1 MSGHASGRG
10 LAPSSRKA
18 SSAEKGS
25 ASCQSGSKCTILAIV
40 YQVIHAAAL
49 QDQDNSCQLFPNFWI
64 MGICDSSDLRHISQ
78 CNNINPIQKKKGNY
92 GEELNPAVLQL
103 SSQPYLKTTIMN
115 LSADRENSFN

>member
-49 QDQDNSCQLFPNFWI
+49 QDFWI
-64 MGICDSSDLRHISQ
+64 MGICDSSYLRHISQ

-92 GEELNPAVLQL
+92 GEELNPAVLRL